1 MANEITAAVV
11 VVEYSGH
18 DASASIR
25 SWHETY
31 EQALDAADQV
41 TAEEDPDGEFMNVMA
56 VTFSDTPLVLSP
68 AQFGTEV

>member
-25 SWHETY
+25 SWHATY
-31 EQALDAADQV
+31 DEALDAEEKV
-41 TAEEDPDGEFMNVMA
+41 RAEEDPDGEFMNVMA

-68 AQFGTEV
+68 EMFGS